1 MSHTAPNPRITR
13 GVSESHEPTRTGRD
27 FWHAVRRGDVTLDA
41 FMDHLR
47 EEAGSALRVVSWYA
61 ADDFGGLYVRDDLDR
76 EAVVERTRFLAER
89 LMGRP
94 PNARGSPM
102 EELGQERAM
111 VQVREQAVILRFPVE
126 ADRGLV
132 VTLDVDAARDLHR
145 FVTTCSERLEGADL
159 SFRSSAMAA

>member
-1 MSHTAPNPRITR
+1 MT
-13 GVSESHEPTRTGRD
+13 V
-27 FWHAVRRGDVTLDA
+27 DA

-76 EAVVERTRFLAER
+76 EAVVERTRYLAQR
-89 LMGRP
+89 LTGRP
-94 PNARGSPM
+94 DAARGSPL
-102 EELGQERAM
+102 ENLGEERAM
-111 VQVREQAVILRFPVE
+111 VQVREEAVILRFPVA

-145 FVTTCSERLEGADL
+145 FVMACSERLEDAEL
-159 SFRSSAMAA
+159 SFRSSAVAA